1 MIQSKAMLVDLTIS
15 QWTAT
20 KHDKAVSAEV
30 ETAHAAKDAGR
41 YNKRLIDK
49 AHLAEINRI
58 ANELRKHHYSRT
70 LPWTD
75 KGQRLLPSE
84 LFLDYRQDM
93 AKYKADFQAA
103 VSTFIKLY
111 PQLVQDA
118 RMRLGTMYQAED
130 YPQPTDLSALFD
142 ITVEFAPVPDANDFR
157 VDVSKETQD
166 EIRQQI
172 TDAVSLRQAKMVKE
186 CWARMREV
194 VGRIAE
200 QCGKEN
206 GVIRD
211 SLIDNARDLVN
222 ILGGLNVT
230 ANPTIATIEVAIR
243 SKLIVP
249 AAQLRTSP
257 TVRAEVARVAHAL
270 LERMPQE

>member
-200 QCGKEN
+200 QCSKEN

>member
-130 YPQPTDLSALFD
+130 YPQPTDLFALFD
-142 ITVEFAPVPDANDFR
+142 ITVEFAPVPDADDFR

-172 TDAVSLRQAKMVKE
+172 TDAVALRQTKMVKE

-200 QCGKEN
+200 QCSKEN

-257 TVRAEVARVAHAL
+257 TVRAEVARVAHEL
-270 LERMPQE
+270 LARMPQE

>member
-1 MIQSKAMLVDLTIS
+1 
-15 QWTAT
+15 
-20 KHDKAVSAEV
+20 
-30 ETAHAAKDAGR
+30 
-41 YNKRLIDK
+41 
-49 AHLAEINRI
+49 
-58 ANELRKHHYSRT
+58 
-70 LPWTD
+70 
-75 KGQRLLPSE
+75 
-84 LFLDYRQDM
+84 
-93 AKYKADFQAA
+93 
-103 VSTFIKLY
+103 
-111 PQLVQDA
+111 
-118 RMRLGTMYQAED
+118 
-130 YPQPTDLSALFD
+130 
-142 ITVEFAPVPDANDFR
+142 
-157 VDVSKETQD
+157 
-166 EIRQQI
+166 
-172 TDAVSLRQAKMVKE
+172 
-186 CWARMREV
+186 MREV

>member
-1 MIQSKAMLVDLTIS
+1 MIQSKAMLVDLTIR